1 MTHPAPGL
9 LVDARPQPL
18 ALVPEETAVIVVDMQ
33 NDFGAPGGMFDRA
46 GVPLDGIQA
55 VVAPT
60 RRVLDEAR
68 RAGMRIVYLTMEFNA
83 DLSDAGGPDAPN
95 LQRHLAMGVGDAV
108 TAPDGTPSRV
118 LIRNT
123 WNTAILPEL
132 TPQPGDIVV
141 SKHRFSGFYD
151 TDLDA
156 RLRAAGITTLVF
168 TGCTTGVCVESTV
181 RDAFFR
187 DYRSLVLAD
196 CVAEPIRGDR
206 AHTTHDASL
215 QIIQAMFGW
224 VSDSETLLMALAER
238 NAAVA
243 G

>member
-1 MTHPAPGL
+1 
-9 LVDARPQPL
+9 
-18 ALVPEETAVIVVDMQ
+18 MQ

-46 GVPLDGIQA
+46 GVPIDGIRA

-68 RAGMRIVYLTMEFNA
+68 RAGMRVVYLKMEFA
-83 DLSDAGGPDAPN
+83 EDLSDAGGPDAPN
-95 LQRHLAMGVGDAV
+95 RILHLRMGVGQPT

-118 LIRNT
+118 LIRDT

-141 SKHRFSGFYD
+141 SKHRFSGFYGAN
-151 TDLDA
+151 LDA
-156 RLRAAGITTLVF
+156 ILRAAGINTLVF

-206 AHTTHDASL
+206 SHTTHDASL
-215 QIIQAMFGW
+215 QIIQAMFGR
-224 VSDSETLLMALAER
+224 VSDSETFLRALAEQT
-238 NAAVA
+238 AAVA